1 MRVVQREDTFV
12 LGLQVIAP
20 FQQLHQRIPPLWQAL
35 FERRNEL
42 PPAAESGFVEAS
54 LQLEDGRYR
63 ETLGVALPAPVE
75 VPEGM
80 VLTHVPAGRYVH
92 HVHEGAVE
100 DIAGG
105 FQAIYDWARQQGLAL
120 GHLKLDVGYTHDGG
134 EARHHLFIDVL
145 G

>member
-20 FQQLHQRIPPLWQAL
+20 FQQLHQRIPPLWRAL
-35 FERRNEL
+35 FARQGEL
-42 PPAAESGFVEAS
+42 PDTGSPFVEAS
-54 LQLEDGRYR
+54 RELGEGRYC
-63 ETLGVALPAPVE
+63 ETLGVALPAPIE

-80 VLTHVPAGRYVH
+80 ALTHVPAGRYVH

-100 DIAGG
+100 DIAAG
-105 FQAIYDWARQQGLAL
+105 FQAIYDWAGQQGLAL
-120 GHLKLDVGYTHDGG
+120 GALKLDLGYTPGGTDGH
-134 EARHHLFIDVL
+134 HHLFIDVV